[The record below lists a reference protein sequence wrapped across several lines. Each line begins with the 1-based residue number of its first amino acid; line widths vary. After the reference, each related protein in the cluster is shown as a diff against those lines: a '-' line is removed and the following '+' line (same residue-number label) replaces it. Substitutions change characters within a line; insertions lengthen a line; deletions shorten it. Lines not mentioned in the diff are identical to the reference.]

1 MEYAAKQIARYTSE
15 RILIK
20 KTIATAIVRF
30 TAGTVG
36 SAVVNQEIQQ
46 VAIFD

>member
-1 MEYAAKQIARYTSE
+1 MRKRKDFATKHE
-15 RILIK
+15 RIVIRK
-20 KTIATAIVRF
+20 MIATAIVRF